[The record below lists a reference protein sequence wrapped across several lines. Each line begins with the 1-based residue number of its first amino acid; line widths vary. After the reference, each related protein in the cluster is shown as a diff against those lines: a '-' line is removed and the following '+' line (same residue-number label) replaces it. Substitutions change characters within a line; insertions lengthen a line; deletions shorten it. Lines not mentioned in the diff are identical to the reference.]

1 MAVEENRAAAKA
13 AYEGFMS
20 GDLEPLFS
28 TLADNVEWDNYGG
41 PDDPLNGRYSG
52 PDGVKEY
59 FEKLQQELE
68 TTKFELTK
76 LLADGDH
83 VVALIDVAET
93 VKETGAELPGKEVH
107 VLAYSDGKLARWELL
122 RQVG

>member
-1 MAVEENRAAAKA
+1 MGVEENRATAKA

-20 GDLEPLFS
+20 GDMEPLFS

-41 PDDPLNGRYSG
+41 PDDPLNGSYSG

-59 FEKLQQELE
+59 FEKYQQEVE
-68 TTKFELTK
+68 IKKFELNE

-83 VVALIDVAET
+83 VVALIDGAGT
-93 VKETGAELPGKEVH
+93 VKETGTELAGKVVH
-107 VLAYSDGKLARWELL
+107 VLAYSDGKLVRWELF
-122 RQVG
+122 RQID